1 MLEAGLYVVS
11 PCPFVLCALCSQVL
25 PRCSQATLQLP
36 LRPLELQLA
45 AAPRIGCPRSAAGR
59 VALQSAVQMR
69 GDLQRERV
77 RCRGVQGYCKQVAE
91 ESAKVVPSCSSV
103 VCADAAAASRVA
115 VIVSLVLLQAIA
127 AESCSCYSAL
137 TTACVR

>member
-1 MLEAGLYVVS
+1 
-11 PCPFVLCALCSQVL
+11 
-25 PRCSQATLQLP
+25 
-36 LRPLELQLA
+36 
-45 AAPRIGCPRSAAGR
+45 
-59 VALQSAVQMR
+59 MR
-69 GDLQRERV
+69 GDLQREYFAEER
-77 RCRGVQGYCKQVAE
+77 RGRVAE

-137 TTACVR
+137 TSACVR

>member
-1 MLEAGLYVVS
+1 MVS
-11 PCPFVLCALCSQVL
+11 FCPFVLCALCSDVL

-45 AAPRIGCPRSAAGR
+45 AAPRIGCTRSAAGQ
-59 VALQSAVQMR
+59 VAERSSDERRLA
-69 GDLQRERV
+69 ERV
-77 RCRGVQGYCKQVAE
+77 LCTVCRGAQGCCKQVAEERCAE

-103 VCADAAAASRVA
+103 VCADAAAASRVV

-127 AESCSCYSAL
+127 AESCSCCSAL
-137 TTACVR
+137 TSACVR